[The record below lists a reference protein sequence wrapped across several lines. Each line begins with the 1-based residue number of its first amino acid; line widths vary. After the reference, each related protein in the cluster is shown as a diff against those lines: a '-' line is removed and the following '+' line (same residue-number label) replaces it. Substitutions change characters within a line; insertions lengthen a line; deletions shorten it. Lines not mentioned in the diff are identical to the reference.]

1 MAAFN
6 YLVKPDAVNGIF
18 SYVKQNNIILLII
31 LNNNKREGVYSKK

>member
-18 SYVKQNNIILLII
+18 SYVKQNIILLII
-31 LNNNKREGVYSKK
+31 LNNNKREGVDSNK